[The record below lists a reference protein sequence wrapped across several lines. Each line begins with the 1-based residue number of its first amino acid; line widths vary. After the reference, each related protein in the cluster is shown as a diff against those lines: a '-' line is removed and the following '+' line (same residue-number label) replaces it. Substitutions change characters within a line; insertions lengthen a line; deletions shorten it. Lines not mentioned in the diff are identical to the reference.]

1 MSFAPIKLRDY
12 VRKHVKNNPGT
23 NEREYT
29 ARLEAA
35 LAAYKAGAVCSNC
48 GQPIWVIGSA
58 EVGHMCFTCIT
69 GEADPS
75 EDYEIAEACHKRSVP
90 HTPPE
95 PSPDEVSPDSDVDD
109 RDVPF

>member
-1 MSFAPIKLRDY
+1 
-12 VRKHVKNNPGT
+12 
-23 NEREYT
+23 
-29 ARLEAA
+29 
-35 LAAYKAGAVCSNC
+35 
-48 GQPIWVIGSA
+48 
-58 EVGHMCFTCIT
+58 MCFTCIT